1 MRDTVFDPLRRKR
14 VALTPEEAVRQH
26 FIDWLHKERNYPL
39 TLMASEYSIKFNKM
53 TYRCDLVAFN
63 KALEPQLIV
72 ECKAPNIP
80 LTKEVLEQIMRYNLV
95 LRVKNL
101 IITNGVTTF
110 ACELNSVTGQY
121 EFVADIPFYKI

>member
-1 MRDTVFDPLRRKR
+1 MRETVFDPLRRKR
-14 VALTPEEAVRQH
+14 VALTPEEAVRQY
-26 FIDWLHKERNYPL
+26 FIEWLHKERNYPL
-39 TLMASEYSIKFNKM
+39 TLMTSEYSIKLNKM

-72 ECKAPNIP
+72 ECKAPDIP
-80 LTKEVLEQIMRYNLV
+80 LTKEVMEQIMRYNRV

-110 ACELNSVTGQY
+110 ACELNSATGKY